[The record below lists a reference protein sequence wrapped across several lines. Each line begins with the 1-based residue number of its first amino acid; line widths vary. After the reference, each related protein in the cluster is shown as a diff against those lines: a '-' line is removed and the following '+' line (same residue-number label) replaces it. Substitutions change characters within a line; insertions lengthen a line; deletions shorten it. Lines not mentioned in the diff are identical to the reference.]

1 MEKLLENQGQGNL
14 STEIESMKIKH
25 YPIMAKLVTVEPLTK
40 KIKKFV
46 LEAPPKIVK
55 ISKPGQFVMVWI
67 PGVDEIPISIAD
79 ASENSITLI
88 VAARGD
94 ATKSMHK
101 MKKGE
106 LIGIRGPY
114 GKGFV
119 LDNYKKM
126 LFIAGGYGVAPLIF
140 AAKIAKMNNQQVY
153 FIFGAKSSEDIFLKE
168 IIEKVSSRVIYTTE
182 DGSLGIKGTVIDAIN
197 ELNLTDFD
205 TCLVCGPE
213 DMIKAI
219 WGICKA
225 NNLKMQASLE
235 RYMKCGFGICGTC
248 ALGPYLVCKDGP
260 VFSNAKL
267 RIIEKFW

>member
-1 MEKLLENQGQGNL
+1 MR
-14 STEIESMKIKH
+14 IKH
-25 YPIMAKLVTVEPLTK
+25 YPIMTKLISVETLTK
-40 KIKKFV
+40 KIKKFI
-46 LEAPPKIVK
+46 LEVPPKIAK
-55 ISKPGQFVMVWI
+55 ISKPGQFMMVWI

-119 LDNYKKM
+119 LDNHKKM
-126 LFIAGGYGVAPLIF
+126 LFIAGGYGAAPLIF
-140 AAKIAKMNNQQVY
+140 TAKIAKRNNQQVY

-168 IIEKVSSRVIYTTE
+168 TIEKFSSRAIYTTE
-182 DGSLGIKGTVIDAIN
+182 DGSLGIKGTVIDAMN
-197 ELNLTDFD
+197 RLNLTDFD

-219 WGICKA
+219 WSICKA
-225 NNLKMQASLE
+225 NDLKMQASLE